1 MSHSIEQAQE
11 QAQEQAKEQ
20 DQAQEQEFT
29 IKLGRKELR
38 IRRQYETASIIN
50 DFLIALWFT
59 VGSVFI
65 LFHSLELAGIWLF
78 IIGSAQLLIRPCI
91 RLAHRVHLRS
101 ITESTWE
108 C

>member
-1 MSHSIEQAQE
+1 MSQTIEQAQE
-11 QAQEQAKEQ
+11 QAQEQAPE
-20 DQAQEQEFT
+20 QAQEKEFT
-29 IKLGRKELR
+29 IRLGQRELR

-59 VGSVFI
+59 LGSIFI
-65 LFHSLELAGIWLF
+65 LFHELETEGIWLF
-78 IIGSAQLLIRPCI
+78 IIGSAQLLIRPTI